1 MIKKPYYDKVR
12 EDYISQKKENSSIY
26 SYLDFKDPKLK
37 KYFYDELPKTEA
49 QGYPFSSDFVD
60 EDGKAYDFTSYEQ
73 LSDEQKAKCRLRYFY
88 LPLYHEMYVGTTG
101 SGKTTGCLEP
111 QIRAIGSQKNKPN
124 IFVTDPKG
132 ELFDHHASFLK
143 KRGYNVY
150 ILNFKNPTVSH
161 TWNPFDELYDK
172 QVSLLTLGKNY
183 EVKQGLAPDDV
194 KKYDDPTIY
203 TRTYYL
209 YDGFA
214 FARQSSLNQYVD
226 NQKYMIKA
234 EVSSLVN
241 QIATTIL
248 PPIPGDNDP
257 IWRDGSRDLLSG
269 IIMSLLEEA
278 IRPGTKFTKK
288 MMTLKTVNDVYLLI
302 NAGQNES
309 REMRRARE
317 FFESKS
323 TEAYSKISTVLDAP
337 EKTRGSYLSCFRAAI
352 SDWIHGHILKLTSET
367 NISVDDSEKPFAIF
381 FVTRD
386 YESSDDLVASLFI
399 NWVYTQVLT
408 KVEKA
413 RNDNPQAKVRDTH
426 FLLDEFAN
434 IPEIHDFRR
443 KIATARSRNI
453 WFHII
458 VQNYSQL
465 NSIYGDEV
473 ASTIWDNCNSQ
484 IFLGCQSRETKEKF
498 SKECGMATING
509 EDGGGSDLE
518 TVPVVRISDLDKIKP
533 GTMYIKRVYT
543 NVIKGGYIRSY
554 QAQRYFDDLYTSN
567 PLKEVA
573 PFNTVDINEPSR
585 TFYDM
590 CPSWYK
596 QPKDE
601 PKKLEDLEFEE
612 DVDEEEGEEEDLAPE
627 DKEVI
632 NRSAQADAFF
642 EALKQQQIEQEEKK
656 LFDPLKK
663 KGKK

>member
-12 EDYISQKKENSSIY
+12 EDFIASKKENSSLV
-26 SYLDFKDPKLK
+26 SYKDYKDKKLK
-37 KYFYDELPKTEA
+37 TYFYDELYKTEA
-49 QGYPFSSDFVD
+49 QGYPFSSDYVD
-60 EDGKAYDFTSYEQ
+60 EEGNTYDFESYEK
-73 LSDEQKAKCRLRYFY
+73 LNEEQKAKCRLRYFY
-88 LPLYHEMYVGTTG
+88 LPFYHEMYVGTTG

-143 KRGYNVY
+143 KRGYNVF

-172 QVSLLTLGKNY
+172 QVSLLTLGEKY
-183 EVKQGLAPDDV
+183 ETKQGLVPDDI
-194 KKYDDPTIY
+194 KKYDDPTIF

-209 YDGFA
+209 YDGYA
-214 FARQSSLNQYVD
+214 FARLSSLKQYVE
-226 NQKYMIKA
+226 NQKYLIKS
-234 EVSSLVN
+234 EVSSLTN
-241 QIATTIL
+241 QIATTII
-248 PPIPGDNDP
+248 PPVPGDTDP

-269 IIMSLLEEA
+269 IITGLLEEA
-278 IRPGTKFTKK
+278 IKPGTKFTKK
-288 MMTLKTVNDVYLLI
+288 MMTLKTINDVYLLI
-302 NAGQNES
+302 NAGQNDSDELD
-309 REMRRARE
+309 RART
-317 FFESKS
+317 FFMKKS
-323 TEAYSKISTVLDAP
+323 AEAYSKVSTVLDAP
-337 EKTRGSYLSCFRAAI
+337 DRTRASFLSCFRSAI
-352 SDWIHGHILKLTSET
+352 SDWIHGHILKLTAET
-367 NISVDDSEKPFAIF
+367 NISVDDSKKPFAIF

-408 KVEKA
+408 KVERA
-413 RNDNPQAKVRDTH
+413 RRDNPQAKVRDTH

-434 IPEIHDFRR
+434 IPQIHDFRR

-465 NSIYGDEV
+465 NSVYGDEV

-498 SKECGMATING
+498 SKECGMTTING

-518 TVPVVRISDLDKIKP
+518 TIPVVRISDLDKIKP
-533 GTMYIKRVYT
+533 GTMYIKRIYT

-554 QAQRYFDDLYTSN
+554 QALRFFDDLYNSN

-573 PFNTVDINEPSR
+573 PFNTTDIQEPSR
-585 TFYDM
+585 TFYGM
-590 CPSWYK
+590 CPKWYK
-596 QPKDE
+596 K
-601 PKKLEDLEFEE
+601 PKKEVEEEMPFFDEDDDDDDMPFF
-612 DVDEEEGEEEDLAPE
+612 DEETTQ
-627 DKEVI
+627 K
-632 NRSAQADAFF
+632 SAEADAFF
-642 EALKQQQIEQEEKK
+642 ESLKKQQEENK
-656 LFDPLKK
+656 LFAPMKK